1 MRQLCDSRQKR
12 EPGGWIGRSTEW
24 WRYDDDCIIM
34 IICWYHDEYIMNI
47 WWLNVYCWY
56 NDGQTSGT
64 RKRLKGLG
72 HNTNNQ
78 VIWIIDNYGQMQ
90 RDEDNQKIQITA
102 NQVQWAG
109 KVEISKMT
117 DFFHWN
123 YPNPKDKSVPGS
135 RLRRG
140 RWCPPTKATKVPHY
154 WILVWNDH
162 SFVFILIHP

>member
-1 MRQLCDSRQKR
+1 MMIIMMKMKMMIMIMTMMNDDAFKECLWPRSSVDHSVNLPQYPTTWAGQWATSHFFLCVLLSWCAVYCEQPLHIEPKVTFMRQLCDSRQKR

-78 VIWIIDNYGQMQ
+78 VIRIIDNYG
-90 RDEDNQKIQITA
+90 
-102 NQVQWAG
+102 
-109 KVEISKMT
+109 
-117 DFFHWN
+117 
-123 YPNPKDKSVPGS
+123 
-135 RLRRG
+135 
-140 RWCPPTKATKVPHY
+140 
-154 WILVWNDH
+154 
-162 SFVFILIHP
+162 